1 VTEEVSGAVPP
12 EGSGLSGRAR
22 TRVGDDGRERA
33 IGVLQR
39 AFAKG
44 QLTHEELDRRV
55 EVVYQAQIRNDLRP
69 VLEDLPEYQ
78 AVRVDRRMKAFWLD

>member
-12 EGSGLSGRAR
+12 ENSGRSGRAR
-22 TRVGDDGRERA
+22 TRVGDKGPERA

-39 AFAKG
+39 VFAKG
-44 QLTHEELDRRV
+44 QLTSEELERRV
-55 EVVYQAQIRNDLRP
+55 EVVCRAQIRNDLRP

>member
-1 VTEEVSGAVPP
+1 MTEEPSGAVPS
-12 EGSGLSGRAR
+12 EGGRLSGRAR
-22 TRVGDDGRERA
+22 TRVGDAGRERA

-44 QLTHEELDRRV
+44 QLTREELDRRV
-55 EVVYQAQIRNDLRP
+55 EVVYKAQIRNDLRP

>member
-1 VTEEVSGAVPP
+1 VTDEASSAVPP

-22 TRVGDDGRERA
+22 TRVGDKGRERA
-33 IGVLQR
+33 ISVLQR

-44 QLTHEELDRRV
+44 QLTPEELERRV
-55 EVVYQAQIRNDLRP
+55 EVVYRAQIRNDLRP

>member
-1 VTEEVSGAVPP
+1 MTEEASSAVPP
-12 EGSGLSGRAR
+12 EKSGLSGRAR
-22 TRVGDDGRERA
+22 TRVGDAGRERA

-55 EVVYQAQIRNDLRP
+55 EVVYRAQIRNDLRP

-78 AVRVDRRMKAFWLD
+78 ALRVDRRMKAFWLD